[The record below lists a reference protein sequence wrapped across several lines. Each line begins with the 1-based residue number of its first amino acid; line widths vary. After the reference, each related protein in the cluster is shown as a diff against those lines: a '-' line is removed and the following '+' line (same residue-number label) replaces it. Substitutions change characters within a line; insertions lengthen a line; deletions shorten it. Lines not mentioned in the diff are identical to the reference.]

1 MLKLPTEARGPRP
14 KTARSQRAG
23 HFEQARSRA
32 QLEAIGD
39 AIERSVTDTLSGQIL
54 AILDGGESQPADDRN
69 GADAGVVTTSAQPSA
84 LQAMHENAEFNETIA
99 RARLSKRQME
109 VLRLLGKGK
118 TNREIADALFRSPH
132 TIKLHVSAILKQL
145 NLKSRTQA
153 AHLASKL

>member
-1 MLKLPTEARGPRP
+1 
-14 KTARSQRAG
+14 
-23 HFEQARSRA
+23 
-32 QLEAIGD
+32 
-39 AIERSVTDTLSGQIL
+39 
-54 AILDGGESQPADDRN
+54 
-69 GADAGVVTTSAQPSA
+69 
-84 LQAMHENAEFNETIA
+84 MHENAEFNETIA

-153 AHLASKL
+153 ALLASKL